1 MRTRTAHRLIGI
13 ILLIPFVGWAITG
26 LVFFIKPGYTGAY
39 EVLTPKFYPI
49 NNQVLISEHP
59 DWLEVRYLRT
69 ILGEHLLVR
78 TDSGWINLNP
88 NDKRPRSA
96 ATDDETRRL
105 VQDAFSMNPKRYGQ
119 VVSVNG
125 NTVTTDTGVVI
136 TIDWNRMSLQQTG
149 KDTNWIDS
157 LYRIHYLQWT
167 GVRSID
173 HVVGLTGIALVL
185 ILTGLGA
192 SLAFRRG

>member
-1 MRTRTAHRLIGI
+1 MRTRTVHRVIGI
-13 ILLIPFVGWAITG
+13 ILLIPLVGWAITG

-49 NNQVLISEHP
+49 NNQVLISENP
-59 DWLEVRYLRT
+59 NWLEVRYLRT
-69 ILGEHLLVR
+69 ILGDHLLVR
-78 TDSGWINLNP
+78 TESGWMNLNP

-119 VVSVNG
+119 IVSVNG
-125 NTVTTDTGVVI
+125 NTVTTDTGVVV

-149 KDTNWIDS
+149 KDTKWIDS

-173 HVVGLTGIALVL
+173 RVVGLTGITLVL

-192 SLAFRRG
+192 SLAFRRD

>member
-1 MRTRTAHRLIGI
+1 MRTRTAHRVIGI
-13 ILLIPFVGWAITG
+13 ILLIPLVGWAITG

-49 NNQVLISEHP
+49 NNQVLISENP
-59 DWLEVRYLRT
+59 NWLEVRYLRT
-69 ILGEHLLVR
+69 ILGDHLLVR
-78 TDSGWINLNP
+78 TESGWMNLNP

-119 VVSVNG
+119 IVSVNG
-125 NTVTTDTGVVI
+125 NTVTTDTGVVV

-149 KDTNWIDS
+149 KDTKWIDS

-173 HVVGLTGIALVL
+173 RVVGLTGITLVL

-192 SLAFRRG
+192 SLAFRRD

>member
-1 MRTRTAHRLIGI
+1 MRTRTVHRVIGI

-49 NNQVLISEHP
+49 NNQVLISQDP
-59 DWLEVRYLRT
+59 NWLEVRYLRT
-69 ILGEHLLVR
+69 ILGDHLLVR
-78 TDSGWINLNP
+78 TDSGWMNLNP
-88 NDKRPRSA
+88 NDRRARSA

-119 VVSVNG
+119 IVSVNG
-125 NTVTTDTGVVI
+125 NTVMTDTGVVV

-149 KDTNWIDS
+149 KDTKWIDS

-173 HVVGLTGIALVL
+173 RVVGLTGIALVL

-192 SLAFRRG
+192 RLAFRRN

>member
-1 MRTRTAHRLIGI
+1 MRTRTVHRVIGI

-49 NNQVLISEHP
+49 NNQVLIGEDP
-59 DWLEVRYLRT
+59 NWLEVRYLRT
-69 ILGEHLLVR
+69 ILGDHLLVR
-78 TDSGWINLNP
+78 TDSGWMNLNP

-119 VVSVNG
+119 IVSVNG
-125 NTVTTDTGVVI
+125 NTVTTDTGVVV

-149 KDTNWIDS
+149 KDTKWIDS

-173 HVVGLTGIALVL
+173 RVVGVTGIALVL

-192 SLAFRRG
+192 SLAFRRN

>member
-1 MRTRTAHRLIGI
+1 MRTRTAHRVIGI
-13 ILLIPFVGWAITG
+13 VLLIPFVGWAITG

-39 EVLTPKFYPI
+39 EVLTPRFYPI
-49 NNQVLISEHP
+49 NKPLLLTQDPN
-59 DWLEVRYLRT
+59 WLEVRYLRT
-69 ILGEHLLVR
+69 ILGDHLLVR
-78 TDSGWINLNP
+78 TESGWTNLNP
-88 NDKRPRSA
+88 NDKQPRSA

-119 VVSVNG
+119 IVSVNG
-125 NTVTTDTGVVI
+125 NTVTTDTGVVV

-149 KDTNWIDS
+149 KDTKWIDS

-173 HVVGLTGIALVL
+173 RVVGLTGITLVL
-185 ILTGLGA
+185 ILTALGA
-192 SLAFRRG
+192 SLAFRRN

>member
-1 MRTRTAHRLIGI
+1 MRTRTVHRVIGI

-49 NNQVLISEHP
+49 NNQVLISENP
-59 DWLEVRYLRT
+59 NWLEVRYLRT
-69 ILGEHLLVR
+69 ILGDHLLVR
-78 TDSGWINLNP
+78 TDSGWMNLNL

-119 VVSVNG
+119 IVSVNG
-125 NTVTTDTGVVI
+125 NTVTTDTGVVV

-149 KDTNWIDS
+149 KDTKWIDS

-173 HVVGLTGIALVL
+173 RVVGLTGIALVL

-192 SLAFRRG
+192 TLAFRRN

>member
-1 MRTRTAHRLIGI
+1 MRTRTVHRVIGI
-13 ILLIPFVGWAITG
+13 ILLIPLVSWAITG

-49 NNQVLISEHP
+49 NNQVLISENP
-59 DWLEVRYLRT
+59 NWLEVRYLRT
-69 ILGEHLLVR
+69 ILGDHLLVR
-78 TDSGWINLNP
+78 TESGWMNLNP

-119 VVSVNG
+119 IVSVNG
-125 NTVTTDTGVVI
+125 NTVTTDTGVVV

-149 KDTNWIDS
+149 KDTKWIDS

-173 HVVGLTGIALVL
+173 RVVGLTGIALVL

-192 SLAFRRG
+192 TLAFRRN

>member
-1 MRTRTAHRLIGI
+1 MRTRTVHRVIGI

-49 NNQVLISEHP
+49 NKQLLIGDDP
-59 DWLEVRYLRT
+59 NWLEVRYLRT
-69 ILGEHLLVR
+69 ILGDHLLVR
-78 TDSGWINLNP
+78 TDSGWMNLNP
-88 NDKRPRSA
+88 DDKRPRAA

-119 VVSVNG
+119 IVSVSG
-125 NTVTTDTGVVI
+125 NTVTTDTGVVV

-149 KDTNWIDS
+149 SDTKWIDS

-173 HVVGLTGIALVL
+173 RVVGLTGITLVL

-192 SLAFRRG
+192 RLAFRRN

>member
-1 MRTRTAHRLIGI
+1 MRTRTTHRVIGI
-13 ILLIPFVGWAITG
+13 ILLIPLVSWAITG

-49 NNQVLISEHP
+49 NNQLLISENP
-59 DWLEVRYLRT
+59 NWLEVRYLRT
-69 ILGEHLLVR
+69 ILGDHLLVR
-78 TDSGWINLNP
+78 TESGWMNLNP

-119 VVSVNG
+119 IVSVNG
-125 NTVTTDTGVVI
+125 NTVTTDTGVVV
-136 TIDWNRMSLQQTG
+136 TIDWNRMSLQQSG
-149 KDTNWIDS
+149 KDTKWIDS

-173 HVVGLTGIALVL
+173 RVVGLTGITLVL

-192 SLAFRRG
+192 SLAFRRD

>member
-1 MRTRTAHRLIGI
+1 MRTRTVHRVIGI
-13 ILLIPFVGWAITG
+13 ILLIPLVGWAITG

-49 NNQVLISEHP
+49 NNQVLISENP
-59 DWLEVRYLRT
+59 NWLEVRYLRT
-69 ILGEHLLVR
+69 ILGDHLLVR
-78 TDSGWINLNP
+78 TDSGWLNLNP

-119 VVSVNG
+119 ILSLNG
-125 NTVTTDTGVVI
+125 NTVTTDTGVVV

-149 KDTNWIDS
+149 KDTKWIDS

-167 GVRSID
+167 GIRSID
-173 HVVGLTGIALVL
+173 RAVGLTGITLVL

-192 SLAFRRG
+192 SLAFRRN

>member
-1 MRTRTAHRLIGI
+1 MRTRTVHRVIGI
-13 ILLIPFVGWAITG
+13 ILLIPLVSWAITG

-49 NNQVLISEHP
+49 NNQVLISENP
-59 DWLEVRYLRT
+59 NWLEVRYLRT
-69 ILGEHLLVR
+69 ILGDHLLVR
-78 TDSGWINLNP
+78 TESGWMNLNP

-119 VVSVNG
+119 IVSVNG
-125 NTVTTDTGVVI
+125 NTVTTDTGVVV

-149 KDTNWIDS
+149 KDTKWIDS

-173 HVVGLTGIALVL
+173 RVVGLTGITLVL

-192 SLAFRRG
+192 SLAFRRD

>member
-1 MRTRTAHRLIGI
+1 MRTRTVHRVIGI
-13 ILLIPFVGWAITG
+13 ILLIPLVGWAITG

-49 NNQVLISEHP
+49 NNQVLISENP
-59 DWLEVRYLRT
+59 NWLEVRYLRT
-69 ILGEHLLVR
+69 ILGDHLLVR
-78 TDSGWINLNP
+78 TESGWMNLNP

-119 VVSVNG
+119 IVSVNG
-125 NTVTTDTGVVI
+125 NTVTTDTGVVV

-149 KDTNWIDS
+149 KDTKWIDS

-173 HVVGLTGIALVL
+173 RVFGLTGITLVL

-192 SLAFRRG
+192 SLAFRRD

>member
-1 MRTRTAHRLIGI
+1 MRTRTVHRVIGI

-49 NNQVLISEHP
+49 NNQLLISENP
-59 DWLEVRYLRT
+59 NWLEVRYLRT
-69 ILGEHLLVR
+69 ILGDHLLVR
-78 TDSGWINLNP
+78 TDSGWMNLNP
-88 NDKRPRSA
+88 NDKQPRLA

-119 VVSVNG
+119 IVSVNG
-125 NTVTTDTGVVI
+125 NTVTTDTGVVV

-149 KDTNWIDS
+149 KDTKWIDS
-157 LYRIHYLQWT
+157 VYRIHYLQWT

-173 HVVGLTGIALVL
+173 RVVGLTGITLVL

-192 SLAFRRG
+192 SLAFRR

>member
-1 MRTRTAHRLIGI
+1 MRIRTAHRVIGI
-13 ILLIPFVGWAITG
+13 ILLIPFVGWAITA

-39 EVLTPKFYPI
+39 EVLTPKLYPI
-49 NNQVLISEHP
+49 NNRMLINENP

-69 ILGEHLLVR
+69 ILGDHLLVR
-78 TDSGWINLNP
+78 TGSGWVNLNP
-88 NDKRPRSA
+88 NDKQPRSA

-119 VVSVNG
+119 IMSVNG
-125 NTVTTDTGVVI
+125 NTVTTDTGVVV

-149 KDTNWIDS
+149 KDTKWIDS

-173 HVVGLTGIALVL
+173 RVVGLTGIALIL
-185 ILTGLGA
+185 ILTALGA
-192 SLAFRRG
+192 SLAFRRN

>member
-1 MRTRTAHRLIGI
+1 MQTRKVHRVIGI

-49 NNQVLISEHP
+49 NNQLLISENP
-59 DWLEVRYLRT
+59 NWLEVRYLRT
-69 ILGEHLLVR
+69 ILGDHLLVR
-78 TDSGWINLNP
+78 TDSGWMNLNL

-119 VVSVNG
+119 IVSVNG
-125 NTVTTDTGVVI
+125 NTVTTDTGVVV

-149 KDTNWIDS
+149 KDTKWIDS

-173 HVVGLTGIALVL
+173 RVVGLTGIALVL

-192 SLAFRRG
+192 TLAFRRN